1 MHQIQESLTRIE
13 SSQNLFNL
21 IFSRHPNVAHLHNVD
36 FRYDFPQQYSAYGC
50 FMAFALHAQRDGV
63 MQADRSGIIGNS
75 NLLGVGENHSGA
87 LAGSNGTGHII
98 DTQHNI
104 LAWNDNGAAI
114 GRRQNIVA

>member
-1 MHQIQESLTRIE
+1 
-13 SSQNLFNL
+13 
-21 IFSRHPNVAHLHNVD
+21 
-36 FRYDFPQQYSAYGC
+36 
-50 FMAFALHAQRDGV
+50 MAFALHAHRDGV

-75 NLLGVGENHSGA
+75 NLLRVGEDHS

-114 GRRQNIVA
+114 GRRQDVVA